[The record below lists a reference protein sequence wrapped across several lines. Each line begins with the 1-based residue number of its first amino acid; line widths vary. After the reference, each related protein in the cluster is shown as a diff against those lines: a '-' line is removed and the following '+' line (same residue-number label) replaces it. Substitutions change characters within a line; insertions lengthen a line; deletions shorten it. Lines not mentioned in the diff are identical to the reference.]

1 MAMSNPLGPVETTS
15 LADQAY
21 QRLRDAV
28 REGALRPGEK
38 ITERDLAARLG
49 VSPTP
54 VREALRQL
62 VHEKV
67 VERVGSRALRI
78 ADHPAAARSEVV
90 EAEVRLSALMARLAA
105 RNATDAQLA
114 ALTELLDRAD
124 GLVAEVERELAEQ
137 GADAAVPDP
146 LTALFR
152 MLRQFHHQ
160 VEAAVGN
167 PVLEGLLHQARA
179 FSDEERLDLTMK
191 LAPER
196 AEAFRRRYREHRGLL
211 DALLDR
217 DEERAEQLAM
227 HHHREA
233 LIQLSSI

>member
-1 MAMSNPLGPVETTS
+1 MSNNPLGPMETTS

-21 QRLRDAV
+21 RRLRDAV
-28 REGALRPGEK
+28 REGTLRPGEK

-67 VERVGSRALRI
+67 VERVGPRALRI
-78 ADHPAAARSEVV
+78 ADHSASALSEVV

-114 ALTELLDRAD
+114 ELTELLDRAD
-124 GLVAEVERELAEQ
+124 RLVAQTERTVAEHGPDAEVAER
-137 GADAAVPDP
+137 
-146 LTALFR
+146 LTAVFR
-152 MLRQFHHQ
+152 LLRQFHHQ
-160 VEAAVGN
+160 VEASVGN

-179 FSDEERLDLTMK
+179 FSDEERLDLTIK

-196 AEAFRRRYREHRGLL
+196 AESFRRRYREHRGLL
-211 DALLDR
+211 DALLER

-233 LIQLSSI
+233 LIQLSSG

>member
-1 MAMSNPLGPVETTS
+1 MSDPLGPMETAS

-28 REGALRPGEK
+28 REGTLRPGEK

-67 VERVGSRALRI
+67 VERVGTRALRI

-114 ALTELLDRAD
+114 ALAELLDRAD
-124 GLVAEVERELAEQ
+124 GLVAEVERVLAEQ
-137 GADAAVPDP
+137 GADAAVADP

-160 VEAAVGN
+160 VEASVGN

-179 FSDEERLDLTMK
+179 FSDEERLDLTVK

-233 LIQLSSI
+233 LIQLSGI

>member
-1 MAMSNPLGPVETTS
+1 MSNDALGPVETTS

-21 QRLRDAV
+21 QRLRAAV
-28 REGALRPGEK
+28 REGSLRPGEK
-38 ITERDLAARLG
+38 ITERDLASRLG

-78 ADHPAAARSEVV
+78 ADHSAAARSEIV

-114 ALTELLDRAD
+114 ELAEVLERAD
-124 GLVAEVERELAEQ
+124 ALVAQIERELAEG
-137 GADAAVPDP
+137 GADADVTGRLVAVHR
-146 LTALFR
+146 L
-152 MLRQFHHQ
+152 LRQFHHQ
-160 VEAAVGN
+160 VEASAGN
-167 PVLEGLLHQARA
+167 PVLEGLLEQARA
-179 FSDEERLDLTMK
+179 FSDEERLDLTVR

-211 DALLDR
+211 DALLER
-217 DEERAEQLAM
+217 DEERAEQLAA

-233 LIQLSSI
+233 LIQLSGN

>member
-1 MAMSNPLGPVETTS
+1 MSNPLGPVETTS

>member
-1 MAMSNPLGPVETTS
+1 MSNDALSPMETTS

-21 QRLRDAV
+21 RRLRVAV

-67 VERVGSRALRI
+67 VERVGPRALRI
-78 ADHPAAARSEVV
+78 ADHSASARSEIV

-114 ALTELLDRAD
+114 ELAETLERAEALVGQIDQD
-124 GLVAEVERELAEQ
+124 LAEQ
-137 GADAAVPDP
+137 GSAPMP
-146 LTALFR
+146 PTNWPPCTACCASSTTR
-152 MLRQFHHQ
+152 
-160 VEAAVGN
+160 
-167 PVLEGLLHQARA
+167 
-179 FSDEERLDLTMK
+179 S
-191 LAPER
+191 
-196 AEAFRRRYREHRGLL
+196 RRRSVTRYS
-211 DALLDR
+211 R
-217 DEERAEQLAM
+217 DCCSRLVRSAT
-227 HHHREA
+227 R
-233 LIQLSSI
+233 SDSI

>member
-1 MAMSNPLGPVETTS
+1 MSSDALSPMETTS

-21 QRLRDAV
+21 RRLRAAV
-28 REGALRPGEK
+28 REGSLQPGEK

-67 VERVGSRALRI
+67 VERVGTRALRI
-78 ADHPAAARSEVV
+78 ADHSASARSEIV

-114 ALTELLDRAD
+114 DLAGVLERAD
-124 GLVAEVERELAEQ
+124 ALVGQIEQDVAAHGAHADTTDKLVAIHRLM
-137 GADAAVPDP
+137 
-146 LTALFR
+146 R
-152 MLRQFHHQ
+152 RFHHQ

-167 PVLEGLLHQARA
+167 PVLEGLLQQARA
-179 FSDEERLDLTMK
+179 FSDEERLDLTIK

-196 AEAFRRRYREHRGLL
+196 TEAFRRRFREHRSLL
-211 DALLDR
+211 DALVDR
-217 DEERAEQLAM
+217 DEERAELLAA

-233 LIQLSSI
+233 LHQLSSS

>member
-1 MAMSNPLGPVETTS
+1 MSNNPLGHMETTS

-21 QRLRDAV
+21 RRLRDAV

-67 VERVGSRALRI
+67 VERVGPRALRI
-78 ADHPAAARSEVV
+78 ADHSASALSEVV

-114 ALTELLDRAD
+114 ELTDLLDRAD
-124 GLVAEVERELAEQ
+124 RLVAQTEQTVAEHGPDAEVAER
-137 GADAAVPDP
+137 
-146 LTALFR
+146 LTAVFR
-152 MLRQFHHQ
+152 LLRQFHHQ
-160 VEAAVGN
+160 VEASVGN

-179 FSDEERLDLTMK
+179 FSDEERLDLTIK

-196 AEAFRRRYREHRGLL
+196 AESFRRRYREHRGLL
-211 DALLDR
+211 DALLER

-233 LIQLSSI
+233 LIQLSSS

>member
-1 MAMSNPLGPVETTS
+1 MSNALGPMETTS

-28 REGALRPGEK
+28 REGTLRPGEK

-67 VERVGSRALRI
+67 VERAGPRALRV
-78 ADHPAAARSEVV
+78 ADHSASARSEVV

-114 ALTELLDRAD
+114 ELTELLDRAD
-124 GLVAEVERELAEQ
+124 HLVAETEQALAEQ
-137 GADAAVPDP
+137 GEGAQVTDR
-146 LTALFR
+146 LTGVFR
-152 MLRQFHHQ
+152 LLRQFHHQ
-160 VEAAVGN
+160 VEASAGN
-167 PVLEGLLHQARA
+167 TVLEGLLHQARA
-179 FSDEERLDLTMK
+179 FSDEERLDLTFK

-196 AEAFRRRYREHRGLL
+196 AESFRRRYREHRGLL

-217 DEERAEQLAM
+217 DEDRAEQLAM

-233 LIQLSSI
+233 LIQLSST

>member
-1 MAMSNPLGPVETTS
+1 MSSDALSPMETTS

-21 QRLRDAV
+21 RRLRAAV
-28 REGALRPGEK
+28 REGALQPGEK

-67 VERVGSRALRI
+67 VERVGTRALRI
-78 ADHPAAARSEVV
+78 ADHSASARSEIV

-114 ALTELLDRAD
+114 ELASVLEQAD
-124 GLVAEVERELAEQ
+124 SLAGQIERDLAEHGTHTDTTDKLVAIHRLM
-137 GADAAVPDP
+137 
-146 LTALFR
+146 R
-152 MLRQFHHQ
+152 RFHHH

-167 PVLEGLLHQARA
+167 PVLAGLLQQARA
-179 FSDEERLDLTMK
+179 FSDEERLDLTIK

-196 AEAFRRRYREHRGLL
+196 AEAFRRRFREHRSLL
-211 DALLDR
+211 DALVDR
-217 DEERAEQLAM
+217 DEERAELLAAR
-227 HHHREA
+227 HHREA
-233 LIQLSSI
+233 LNQLSSS